1 MDHLVCQFS
10 YFPLLSSSCRR
21 PRSSSH
27 NLIDDR
33 NFAPRKP
40 IECDFPENSEC
51 PICFLNYEDLNVAT
65 CCKQLICTD
74 CYLLVKH
81 SALQESS
88 RCPCPFCSTES
99 LNVVFTPKRNA
110 IPAVSESFN
119 LSNGLNL
126 EGSSSS
132 ISSSS
137 TCSRTDG
144 YETTSSYG
152 ADATHKMVA
161 MPSNINVPLSS
172 INDRKDIE
180 TAIQQQRLRFADDQP
195 PPVPSSSRS
204 QQLSHRYLLNFVSH
218 GSGTGDNELAALRV
232 RIAMASS
239 NDRNTL
245 STPSTNDIATLL
257 GNSMAER
264 RMTDQEALN
273 YAMGRASTS
282 DLERIEEMMMMEV
295 ISTLQL
301 FREDLTDLL
310 QSAFKLLHFISA
322 VHLITRTITTTSL

>member
-1 MDHLVCQFS
+1 MILYVASYISLFFS
-10 YFPLLSSSCRR
+10 SLSYRR

-88 RCPCPFCSTES
+88 RCSCPFCSTES
-99 LNVVFTPKRNA
+99 LNVVFTPRRNA
-110 IPAVSESFN
+110 KPAVSEGFS
-119 LSNGLNL
+119 LSNGLSP

-152 ADATHKMVA
+152 ADIAPKVVA
-161 MPSNINVPLSS
+161 MPSSINVPLSS

-204 QQLSHRYLLNFVSH
+204 QQLSRRYFLGNG
-218 GSGTGDNELAALRV
+218 GSTGDYELAALRL
-232 RIAMASS
+232 RIALASS
-239 NDRNTL
+239 SDRNTL
-245 STPSTNDIATLL
+245 SSPSTNDIATLI
-257 GNSMAER
+257 GNSMADR
-264 RMTDQEALN
+264 RMTDQEAIS

-295 ISTLQL
+295 IQGLLLPSFIPQVPQRSTTIC
-301 FREDLTDLL
+301 FRTASFHLCYAPDFTDD
-310 QSAFKLLHFISA
+310 HY
-322 VHLITRTITTTSL
+322 

>member
-1 MDHLVCQFS
+1 MDHFGCQFS
-10 YFPLLSSSCRR
+10 HSPLLSSPCRR

-152 ADATHKMVA
+152 ADATLKMVA

-218 GSGTGDNELAALRV
+218 GSGAGDNELAALRV

-239 NDRNTL
+239 TDRNTL

-264 RMTDQEALN
+264 RMTDQEALS

-295 ISTLQL
+295 ISALQL
-301 FREDLTDLL
+301 FREDSTDRQ
-310 QSAFKLLHFISA
+310 QSAFKLLHYTSA
-322 VHLITRTITTTSL
+322 VHFIARAITATSL